1 MNSSVMSPPHNHVE
15 DVGSGSGS
23 EVSSGCFVWL
33 VKIVLNPQRE
43 IQKKP
48 LMPEYFA
55 LLIYTYIFF
64 ISSPD
69 NL

>member
-1 MNSSVMSPPHNHVE
+1 MSPPHNDVE

-23 EVSSGCFVWL
+23 EVSSGWCAWL
-33 VKIVLNPQRE
+33 VKIVLNPQPE
-43 IQKKP
+43 ILKKP

-55 LLIYTYIFF
+55 LLIYTYIFV